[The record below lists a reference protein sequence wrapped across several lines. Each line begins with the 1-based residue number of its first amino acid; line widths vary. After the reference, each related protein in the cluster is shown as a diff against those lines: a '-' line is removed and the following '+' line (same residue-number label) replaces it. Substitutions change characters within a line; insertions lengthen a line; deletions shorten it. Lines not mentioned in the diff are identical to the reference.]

1 MKRILL
7 TLTLIV
13 CGAWLLGAQNTTTDA
28 EKKIQNRISYMKEHL
43 KLNATES
50 KTFWTEYEKYVRSEV
65 TYHET
70 FRKNLES
77 KKIKYDPR
85 NKESIENVPS
95 DLIAYMMD
103 QKMELKKNLNALEAN
118 FYKKIKGILTPRH
131 LFDYYTI
138 DEQFKR
144 TVVAQKTKAAE
155 ATPQKTS
162 KDAGAPA
169 QSKPKR

>member
-1 MKRILL
+1 MKKILL
-7 TLTLIV
+7 TLTLV
-13 CGAWLLGAQNTTTDA
+13 LCGIWISSAQNNTSDV
-28 EKKIQNRISYMKEHL
+28 EKKIQDRVTYMKAHL

-50 KTFWTEYEKYVRSEV
+50 KTFWTEYEKYLRSEMS
-65 TYHET
+65 YHET

-85 NKESIENVPS
+85 NKESIESISS
-95 DLIAYMMD
+95 DQITYMMD
-103 QKMELKKNLNALEAN
+103 QKMELKKNLNTLETN

-131 LFDYYTI
+131 LFDFYTY

-144 TVVAQKTKAAE
+144 NAVAQKSKA
-155 ATPQKTS
+155 TTTQKSTS
-162 KDAGAPA
+162 KETDAPA